1 MYFATAPF
9 GIFREIYMHT
19 TFKTQEG
26 DRMKIQ
32 RVSAIEL
39 LDSRGTPTV
48 GATVILHD
56 GSIGVANAP
65 SGASTGKF
73 EAHEKR
79 DGDKKRYN
87 GRGVQK
93 AVQSI
98 TEHIAPVLEHM
109 PHVTVSEVDRVL
121 VELDGTKNKEKLGA
135 NAMLAVSMATAKALA
150 MHYKLPLFRY
160 LGGVHACKMPV
171 PMMNILN
178 GGAHAAN
185 NIDIQEFMIMPVGAK
200 TFSEAVRMGAEVY
213 HALGKLLKSHG
224 MSTGVGDEGGFA
236 PDLPSD
242 EAAIELILEAIAAAG
257 YNTNEIKLALD
268 AASSEWATPNGYC
281 LPKRGTQYTAEQLIS
296 YWEKLCE
303 KYPIISIEDPLG
315 EEDFSA
321 WTTLTERLGKQ
332 IMLVGDD
339 LFVTNPERI
348 REGILRKAGNAVLI
362 KPNQIGT
369 LSETLA
375 AINLAKDN
383 GMKTILSHRSGETED
398 TTIADIAVAVNAGF
412 IKTGAPCRSDRTAKY
427 NRLLRIAQEN
437 CLDVNYNKD

>member
-1 MYFATAPF
+1 
-9 GIFREIYMHT
+9 
-19 TFKTQEG
+19 
-26 DRMKIQ
+26 MKIQ
-32 RVSAIEL
+32 KVFAAEI

-48 GATVILHD
+48 GATVILSD
-56 GSIGVANAP
+56 GSIGMANAP

-93 AVQSI
+93 AVQSV
-98 TEHIAPVLEHM
+98 TESIAPVLEHI
-109 PHVTVSEVDRVL
+109 PRVTVSEVDRIMI
-121 VELDGTKNKEKLGA
+121 ELDGTKNKEKLGA

-150 MHYKLPLFRY
+150 MHYKLPLFRF
-160 LGGVHACKMPV
+160 LGGANASKMPV

-200 TFSEAVRMGAEVY
+200 SFSEAVRMGAEVY
-213 HALGKLLKSHG
+213 HALGKILKSRG
-224 MSTGVGDEGGFA
+224 MATSVGDEGGFA

-242 EAAIELILEAIAAAG
+242 EAAIEVILEAIEAAG
-257 YNTNEIKLALD
+257 YTTEQVRIALD
-268 AASSEWATPNGYC
+268 AASSEWTAEGGYR

-303 KYPIISIEDPLG
+303 KYPICSIEDPLG
-315 EEDFSA
+315 EEDFAA
-321 WTTLTERLGKQ
+321 WTTLTERIGKKV
-332 IMLVGDD
+332 MLVGDD
-339 LFVTNPERI
+339 LFVTNPQRI
-348 REGILRKAGNAVLI
+348 REGILRKAANAVLV

-369 LSETLA
+369 LSETLT
-375 AINLAKDN
+375 AIALAKDN
-383 GMKTILSHRSGETED
+383 GMRTILSHRSGETED

-437 CLDVNYNKD
+437 GLDENYGW